1 MRKKIVV
8 VALLLAVFLAANS
21 ALSASLDYDI
31 PWWTMESGGVSQGGN
46 YTLRSVIGQPD
57 SSSLNGGNFSLQGG
71 FLGIKRS
78 PQNKIYLPL
87 VSH

>member
-31 PWWTMESGGVSQGGN
+31 PWWTMESGGVSQGGR
-46 YTLRSVIGQPD
+46 L
-57 SSSLNGGNFSLQGG
+57 
-71 FLGIKRS
+71 KA
-78 PQNKIYLPL
+78 
-87 VSH
+87 